1 MGAVSVDDL
10 SIQEA
15 FEQKCAES
23 RERYARALE
32 LFPGGATR
40 SARGFATWP
49 LSIDRA
55 SGSRIWDA
63 DGNEYIDYYVGLGST
78 ILGHA
83 HPLIVEAIQAQLERG
98 TQYGLAHDAE
108 NQWAGLVAELVPS
121 CQRIRFTN
129 SGSESTYI
137 AIRLARAFTGR
148 EKILK
153 FEGHYHGWYDSGTVG
168 TWEPYEDPP
177 IGGISPR
184 VLETVDAV
192 PPGRIDLVRD
202 RLASGEYAGVIL
214 EPTGGKSGMFPIAPE
229 FVASL
234 RELCDQHGALLL
246 YDEIVTGFRVSPGG
260 FQAVS
265 GILPDICGLAKALAG
280 GLPCGAV
287 VGRAEVFE
295 SMGSPGGSLPRRKTV
310 VHSGTFN
317 GNPISAA
324 AGIATLTALR
334 DGKLIAEMNRLS
346 DLLGTRLN
354 GLFAEKR
361 LRMCAYGSYSMPHVA
376 LSEKPFDLSGDL
388 DEQVLEHG
396 ITFQHWPNGLGGR
409 LSHAMLL
416 NGVNVG
422 RSIGML
428 SVAHTEKD
436 VLDTVAAYDRALDML
451 IAEGDLAEWRD

>member
-1 MGAVSVDDL
+1 MGAVSVDES

-15 FEQKCAES
+15 FERKCAKS
-23 RERYARALE
+23 RERYERAVE

-49 LSIDRA
+49 LYIDRA

-121 CQRIRFTN
+121 CERIRFTN

-137 AIRLARAFTGR
+137 ALRLARAFTGR

-168 TWEPYEDPP
+168 TWEPYDDPP

-192 PPGRIDLVRD
+192 PPGEIDLVRD

-229 FVASL
+229 FAASL
-234 RELCDQHGALLL
+234 RELCDEHGALLI

-295 SMGSPGGSLPRRKTV
+295 SMGSSGGSLPRRKTV

-324 AGIATLTALR
+324 AGIATLAALR

-354 GLFAEKR
+354 ELFVEKR

-376 LSEKPFDLSGDL
+376 LSRQPFDLSGNL

-396 ITFQHWPNGLGGR
+396 ITFQHWPDGLGGR

-428 SVAHTEKD
+428 SVVHTEED